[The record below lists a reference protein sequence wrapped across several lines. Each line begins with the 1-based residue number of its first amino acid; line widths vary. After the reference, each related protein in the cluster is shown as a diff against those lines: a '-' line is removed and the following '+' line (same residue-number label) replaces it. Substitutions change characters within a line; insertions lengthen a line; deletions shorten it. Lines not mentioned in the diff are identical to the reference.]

1 MTTHGGR
8 EGVPPRHADEP
19 GEVSDRRTTPESAI
33 QVRADDMHPYVG
45 LRYVASL
52 FRIMAVVLALLLFAE
67 IITGLRLHGAE
78 ALVFLLAEVGRLLV
92 LAGLLW
98 ASADI
103 ALLLID
109 VGHDVRATRILIGRQ
124 AAQQLDEYPS
134 DTGSQRGA

>member
-1 MTTHGGR
+1 MRDGGV
-8 EGVPPRHADEP
+8 EGVPARRADEP
-19 GEVSDRRTTPESAI
+19 GEVSDRRTTPDAAL

-52 FRIMAVVLALLLFAE
+52 FRIMAVVLAVLLLAE

-78 ALVFLLAEVGRLLV
+78 ALVLLLAEAGRLMV

-98 ASADI
+98 ASGDI

-109 VGHDVRATRILIGRQ
+109 VGHDVRATRILLGRQ
-124 AAQQLDEYPS
+124 AAHQMGEHPAGP
-134 DTGSQRGA
+134 GSHDGT